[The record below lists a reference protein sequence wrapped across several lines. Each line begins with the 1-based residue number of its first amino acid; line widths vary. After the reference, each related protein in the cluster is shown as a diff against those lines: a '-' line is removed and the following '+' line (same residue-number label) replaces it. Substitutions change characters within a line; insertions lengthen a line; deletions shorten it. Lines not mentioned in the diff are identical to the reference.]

1 MSYCR
6 AATFN
11 GKSGHPRINI
21 PQDLYDQA
29 RNIAEAHKVSVE
41 QVLESALADQLAA
54 WERLRQRAAQG
65 DCYIFLAV
73 LDNLSEIK
81 PEE

>member
-1 MSYCR
+1 M
-6 AATFN
+6 N
-11 GKSGHPRINI
+11 VRINI

-29 RNIAEAHKVSVE
+29 RNIAEVHKVSVE

-65 DCYIFLAV
+65 DCYKFLAV
-73 LDNLSEIK
+73 LDNLSEIE